1 VAAAF
6 GGFVFVRQFGSLR
19 SALARS
25 TQISIFT
32 LLCATTAYAQ
42 TLSQNAQQQIVA
54 LTAEKEARTPAQQ
67 KIDSQLLYGRL
78 ITQGVGIAPGVD
90 TLTVPSG
97 ALADGQGFV
106 LVDVSATVSTAV
118 LDAIRA
124 QGGQIISSFA
134 QFNSVRAR
142 IPASNLEAVATLP
155 AVSFIR
161 PAEFPV
167 VSNSSRQI
175 AASPSR
181 SQRMN
186 AVRAQIE
193 SALPALAAR
202 RGLQARLGVGFA
214 LIDATG
220 DKAHRADVVRTFG
233 FNGTGVKIG
242 VLSDGVDPLAT
253 MQAAGDLP
261 AVTVLAG
268 QAGSGAEGTA
278 MLQIVYD
285 LAPGAQ
291 LYFATGGPNQA
302 QFATNIVNL
311 RAAGCDII
319 VDDITFFA
327 EGVFQ
332 DGTVA
337 QAVNNVVASGALY
350 FSAAGNEGRLDAGTS
365 GTWEGDFVDSGVA
378 LGGGTTHNFGG
389 GVTGD
394 QITSDASAGTGFWLK
409 WSDPLG
415 GSSNDYDL
423 YLLDSTM
430 TTVIAASTNTQS
442 GTQDPF
448 EFVGCTASP
457 LNCGRLNDRLVIV
470 RKTGAATRALNLGSW
485 RARFAVATTGCTFG
499 HNAGANTIS
508 MAAVN
513 VGTAG
518 GGAFTGGAANPVE
531 AYSCDGLRRIF
542 YNPAGTPITPG
553 NLLFS
558 TNGGTLLQKPDLAA
572 ADCTPSNTPGFEN
585 PFCGTSAAAPHAA
598 AIAALVK
605 SARLSLNASQI
616 HTALNV
622 SALDIMAPG
631 VDLDS
636 GLGIVMALGAVQ
648 SLTTPVTINS
658 IPAGLTFFISGAGCP
673 VGTFITPRVSDWSL
687 ATSCSVNF
695 PSPQPF
701 GGTHYTFAAWTDGP
715 TSDPRAITTPT
726 VATTYTAVFIAPP
739 GITKSF
745 GAPAVA
751 LNANTSVQFTL
762 TNPNTTTILTGVGF
776 VDNLP
781 AGITAIGPVTSTGCP
796 AAAMTFTPAIITLSG
811 VSLPASGTCTY
822 SVAVTGSTAGIWTNT
837 TTNITSVE
845 GGAGGV
851 GTANLIVVAPASI
864 SKSFGSVSIPV
875 GDSTPLTFTIANP
888 NNAVTLNGIA
898 FTDTLPSGL
907 RVSTPSTVTGSCGGG
922 LITATAGSST
932 ISLGGA
938 SLSPGS
944 SCTFSV
950 LVIAT
955 AAGAQT
961 NTTSGITA
969 VGAGVLVTGAPA
981 SATIAVGE
989 AFQVHTIANVT
1000 APAGGGPSGSSSFDP
1015 AAGSGY
1021 IDFTNAGALGADLFG
1036 PGIGTHVGSICV
1048 NVYAFS
1054 PDEQEV
1060 ACCSCVV
1067 TPNAAQHIVA
1077 SDIVKNTLTGVIP
1090 SSITVKLLAT
1100 IPGPGTNT
1108 QPAFTSQICNA
1119 ANVGFGATNLAPG
1132 MLAWAVTAHTV
1143 PTDGTVFGI
1152 GESRFSPAPL
1162 SPGELNSITQRCA
1175 NIVGN
1180 GSGAGQCTGCQAGVL
1195 GGVKR

>member
-1 VAAAF
+1 M
-6 GGFVFVRQFGSLR
+6 
-19 SALARS
+19 
-25 TQISIFT
+25 
-32 LLCATTAYAQ
+32 
-42 TLSQNAQQQIVA
+42 A

-106 LVDVSATVSTAV
+106 LVDVSATVSAAV

-134 QFNSVRAR
+134 QFNAVRAR
-142 IPASNLEAVATLP
+142 IPAANLEAVAALP

-167 VSNSSRQI
+167 LSDSSRPV

-186 AVRAQIE
+186 AVRTQIE
-193 SALPALAAR
+193 KALPALAAR
-202 RGLQARLGVGFA
+202 RGLQARLGLGFA
-214 LIDATG
+214 LIDTTG
-220 DKAHRADVVRTFG
+220 DKAHKADVVRTFG
-233 FNGTGVKIG
+233 FTGAGVKIG

-291 LYFATGGPNQA
+291 LFFATGGPNQA
-302 QFATNIVNL
+302 QFATNILNL

-337 QAVNNVVASGALY
+337 QAVNSVVASGALY

-430 TTVIAASTNTQS
+430 TVVIAASTNTQS

-457 LNCGRLNDRLVIV
+457 TNCGRLNDRLVIV
-470 RKTGAATRALNLGSW
+470 RKTGAATRALNLASW
-485 RARFAVATTGCTFG
+485 RARFAIATTGCTFG

-531 AYSCDGLRRIF
+531 TYSCDGLRRIF
-542 YNPAGTPITPG
+542 YNPTGTPITPG

-605 SARLSLNASQI
+605 SARPSLNASQI
-616 HTALNV
+616 HTALNA

-658 IPAGLTFFISGAGCP
+658 IPAGLTFSIAGAACP
-673 VGTFITPRVSDWSL
+673 VGTYTTPMALNWSL
-687 ATSCSVNF
+687 ATSCLVNF
-695 PSPQPF
+695 PSPQSV
-701 GGTHYTFAAWTDGP
+701 GSTHYTFAVWTDGP
-715 TSDPRAITTPT
+715 TSDPRSITTPT

-745 GAPAVA
+745 LPPAIA
-751 LNANTSVQFTL
+751 LNA
-762 TNPNTTTILTGVGF
+762 TTTLQF
-776 VDNLP
+776 SSD
-781 AGITAIGPVTSTGCP
+781 
-796 AAAMTFTPAIITLSG
+796 
-811 VSLPASGTCTY
+811 
-822 SVAVTGSTAGIWTNT
+822 
-837 TTNITSVE
+837 E
-845 GGAGGV
+845 
-851 GTANLIVVAPASI
+851 
-864 SKSFGSVSIPV
+864 SKHDDCI
-875 GDSTPLTFTIANP
+875 DRC
-888 NNAVTLNGIA
+888 
-898 FTDTLPSGL
+898 GL
-907 RVSTPSTVTGSCGGG
+907 CR
-922 LITATAGSST
+922 
-932 ISLGGA
+932 
-938 SLSPGS
+938 
-944 SCTFSV
+944 
-950 LVIAT
+950 
-955 AAGAQT
+955 
-961 NTTSGITA
+961 
-969 VGAGVLVTGAPA
+969 
-981 SATIAVGE
+981 
-989 AFQVHTIANVT
+989 
-1000 APAGGGPSGSSSFDP
+1000 
-1015 AAGSGY
+1015 
-1021 IDFTNAGALGADLFG
+1021 
-1036 PGIGTHVGSICV
+1036 
-1048 NVYAFS
+1048 
-1054 PDEQEV
+1054 
-1060 ACCSCVV
+1060 
-1067 TPNAAQHIVA
+1067 
-1077 SDIVKNTLTGVIP
+1077 
-1090 SSITVKLLAT
+1090 
-1100 IPGPGTNT
+1100 
-1108 QPAFTSQICNA
+1108 
-1119 ANVGFGATNLAPG
+1119 
-1132 MLAWAVTAHTV
+1132 
-1143 PTDGTVFGI
+1143 
-1152 GESRFSPAPL
+1152 
-1162 SPGELNSITQRCA
+1162 
-1175 NIVGN
+1175 
-1180 GSGAGQCTGCQAGVL
+1180 
-1195 GGVKR
+1195 